1 MGGIGLFVGGMF
13 FLLLCFAALTS
24 TIALLEIPVTFLVDE
39 KGFSRKW
46 TVIGIAVLVF
56 IIGIPSMLSQG
67 AVDGLT
73 NFMFYEG
80 KPKAVFDVVFDVFS
94 EIGLPMGGFLMTLFI
109 SIRWKLVNFNKEI
122 SIGNDKYLGSFLNK
136 YIDLTIRFFGPLI
149 LGTMF
154 VAAVLQKFFG
164 ITLF

>member
-1 MGGIGLFVGGMF
+1 
-13 FLLLCFAALTS
+13 
-24 TIALLEIPVTFLVDE
+24 
-39 KGFSRKW
+39 
-46 TVIGIAVLVF
+46 
-56 IIGIPSMLSQG
+56 MLSQG

-80 KPKAVFDVVFDVFS
+80 KSKAVFDVVFDVFS
-94 EIGLPMGGFLMTLFI
+94 EIGLPLGGFLMTLFI

-122 SIGNDKYLGSFLNK
+122 SIGNDSYAGSFLNK
-136 YIDLTIRFFGPLI
+136 YVNLTIRFFAPI
-149 LGTMF
+149 VLGIMF